1 MVIVGRLADKSGER
15 LKFTAGL
22 LSLGAIGFFTAGFFD
37 ANPVVVVISLALLGA
52 GIVAAIPSFWN
63 LPPKV
68 LVGAGAGLR
77 VVQRSLIH

>member
-37 ANPVVVVISLALLGA
+37 ANPVVVVISLALLGQVLLLQFLLS
-52 GIVAAIPSFWN
+52 GIYHLKSWSELGRGCGWYSA
-63 LPPKV
+63 
-68 LVGAGAGLR
+68 
-77 VVQRSLIH
+77 H